1 MDLSKI
7 KGSIWFDGEIID
19 WQDANVHLL
28 THTLHY
34 GLGVFEGVRAY
45 NTSEGSSIFRLEDH
59 TDRLFK
65 SAETVTG
72 IVVSDGAKYSRKVID
87 GLTEFVIRYKAKGLA
102 WMKGE
107 NVIAPQEIAQARW
120 EECLKCPKLIYD
132 EVNPDTDRK
141 DGRCIECGCFMNVK
155 CHYAT
160 AECPIGKW
168 KKYVE
173 K

>member
-1 MDLSKI
+1 MKI
-7 KGSIWFDGEIID
+7 KPTID
-19 WQDANVHLL
+19 REATKDDLERIEKTEKMLAEEQKLPPISQQ
-28 THTLHY
+28 
-34 GLGVFEGVRAY
+34 VRNLAV
-45 NTSEGSSIFRLEDH
+45 DH
-59 TDRLFK
+59 WK
-65 SAETVTG
+65 SL
-72 IVVSDGAKYSRKVID
+72 K
-87 GLTEFVIRYKAKGLA
+87 A

-160 AECPIGKW
+160 AECPICKC
-168 KKYVE
+168 KKFE